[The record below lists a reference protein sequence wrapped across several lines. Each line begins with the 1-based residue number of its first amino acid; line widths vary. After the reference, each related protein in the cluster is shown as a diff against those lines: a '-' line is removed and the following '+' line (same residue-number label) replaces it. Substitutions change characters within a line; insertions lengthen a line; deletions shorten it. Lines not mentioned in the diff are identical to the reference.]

1 MALYPTR
8 FSDNSFKICS
18 FNLKLTRFAID
29 IRGRTIWN
37 KFLTESEESF
47 KVLFK
52 KYLKIRAK
60 KKF

>member
-1 MALYPTR
+1 MTPLRT
-8 FSDNSFKICS
+8 KS

-47 KVLFK
+47 KILFK